1 MPVVGGEELD
11 VFLKVGRV
19 REMSDDGH
27 EEEVEVGFLVDC
39 ASDELGLEML
49 VGGRLA
55 QQKIVKIRIS
65 FHS

>member
-1 MPVVGGEELD
+1 
-11 VFLKVGRV
+11 
-19 REMSDDGH
+19 MSDDGH

-39 ASDELGLEML
+39 SSDELGLEML

>member
-1 MPVVGGEELD
+1 MIRRQKLHVSGEIR
-11 VFLKVGRV
+11 RV
-19 REMSDDGH
+19 RKIGDDCH
-27 EEEVEVGFLVDC
+27 EKKIEVCFLVDC
-39 ASDELGLEML
+39 AYDEFGLEML